1 MLVQNKMA
9 PILAY
14 FYDTRF
20 DINFLENAWEFNR
33 GVTWGSELKWDVSNS
48 IENVTVLRVVF

>member
-9 PILAY
+9 PVFSIFLR
-14 FYDTRF
+14 DSRF

-33 GVTWGSELKWDVSNS
+33 GVDAWRSKFKWDVSNS
-48 IENVTVLRVVF
+48 IQNV